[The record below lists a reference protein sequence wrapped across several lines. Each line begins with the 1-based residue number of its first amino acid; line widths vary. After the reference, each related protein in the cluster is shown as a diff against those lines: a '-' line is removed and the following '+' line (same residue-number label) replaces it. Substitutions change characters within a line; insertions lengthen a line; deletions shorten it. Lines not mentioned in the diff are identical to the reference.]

1 MKRTSLVLYLGLLLV
16 SLVLAYLTWVQ
27 EPKKAGGRVPVLR
40 CKKGEIRKITYE
52 TKDRTVRFSKRKN
65 PYSGESSWWAEIVQ
79 IPAAPED
86 ADLKEEMS
94 SGVEPVID
102 VFKANKRLQ
111 EGLGGFCPWKAL
123 RSLGEPGGEK
133 RVEFG
138 LAEPAESLILELA
151 SGVRTFQIGGTTFG
165 PRDRYVADDE
175 TGEVFLVAGQGL
187 RDLLRPKSRFM
198 ERSLHTFQA
207 KEVARVK
214 LRAGPREKELVRP
227 ESYEGKE
234 QGWADSRSPE
244 ETKDLYRNWIRK
256 LFALRPT
263 DYVRPPEGEEA
274 GGCVAPPDS
283 TQELRLMFYSRKKEI
298 GFLTLYKGTDEKGD
312 ATYYACS
319 EHSEIAVKVPKT
331 QVETLLTDLEDVLS
345 D

>member
-1 MKRTSLVLYLGLLLV
+1 MKRISLVLYLGLLMA

-27 EPKKAGGRVPVLR
+27 EPKKAGSRVPVFR

-52 TKDRTVRFSKRKN
+52 TKDQTVRFSKKKN
-65 PYSGESSWWAEIVQ
+65 PYSGESSWWVEIAQ
-79 IPAAPED
+79 IPAVPEE
-86 ADLKEEMS
+86 ADLEEETA
-94 SGVEPVID
+94 SGVAPVID
-102 VFKANKRLQ
+102 VFKANKRLE

-123 RSLGEPGGEK
+123 RSLGELGGEK
-133 RVEFG
+133 RKEFG

-151 SGVRTFQIGGTTFG
+151 SGVRRFQVGAATFG
-165 PRDRYVADDE
+165 PKDRYVADDE

-198 ERSLHTFQA
+198 ERALHTFQA

-227 ESYEGKE
+227 VSEENKE

-263 DYVRPPEGEEA
+263 DYVRPPEGQEA
-274 GGCVAPPDS
+274 GGCVPPPGS
-283 TQELRLMFYSRKKEI
+283 AQELRLTFHSRKKEI
-298 GFLTLYKGTDEKGD
+298 GFLILYRGVDENGD
-312 ATYYACS
+312 ATHFACS
-319 EHSEIAVKVPKT
+319 EHSETAVKIPKA
-331 QVETLLTDLEDVLS
+331 QAETLLADLEDVLS